1 MGESVV
7 DNKAQLRTELRAL
20 RKSLSPE
27 ERMRMDSALCEKVCA
42 LPSYRE
48 ATMVFAYL
56 AFGEEV
62 ETRGIIEQAWSDGK
76 EVALPRCTGPREM
89 RWFRIAD
96 FNDFEKSPLGVEE
109 PRIDERNE
117 VYPRDHPQSIAI
129 VPGLTF
135 DDSGYRLGY
144 GGGFYDTFLEG
155 YPGTS
160 VGICRSAQRRDNLVD
175 LGVIEAW
182 DKPVDIVVFD

>member
-20 RKSLSPE
+20 RKSLAPE

-48 ATMVFAYL
+48 STMVFAYL

-117 VYPRDHPQSIAI
+117 VYPRDYAQSIAI

-135 DDSGYRLGY
+135 DDSGYRLLRHVPRG
-144 GGGFYDTFLEG
+144 L
-155 YPGTS
+155 PWH
-160 VGICRSAQRRDNLVD
+160 VGRHLPLHPA
-175 LGVIEAW
+175 A
-182 DKPVDIVVFD
+182 